1 MKGQEECKEA
11 NLVSPQDTQIVSRP
25 LQGDPDDPV
34 IIKAMENIK
43 GYRDF
48 RMSGTYVIRKL
59 LEEAVIAEL
68 LIKSIKHN
76 LENKIYGKKN

>member
-1 MKGQEECKEA
+1 VKEQEESKDTNLA
-11 NLVSPQDTQIVSRP
+11 NPQDTKIVSRA

-48 RMSGTYVIRKL
+48 RMTGTYVIRKL
-59 LEEAVIAEL
+59 SEEAAIAEL

-76 LENKIYGKKN
+76 LENKIYAKKN

>member
-1 MKGQEECKEA
+1 
-11 NLVSPQDTQIVSRP
+11 
-25 LQGDPDDPV
+25 
-34 IIKAMENIK
+34 MENIK

-59 LEEAVIAEL
+59 PEEAVIAEL

-76 LENKIYGKKN
+76 LENKIYSKKN